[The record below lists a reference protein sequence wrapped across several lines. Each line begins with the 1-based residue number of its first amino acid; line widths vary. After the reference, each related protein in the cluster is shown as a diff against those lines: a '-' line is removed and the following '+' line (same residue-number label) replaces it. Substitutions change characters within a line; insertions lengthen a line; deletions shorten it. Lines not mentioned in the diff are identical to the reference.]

1 MISMGH
7 TPGTQNFIYVM
18 NRLAVIFFLFRQP
31 GLPRMNLPIVV
42 ALICECTEEVAMH
55 FGCTVVIKVGDKSA
69 LIIHDPQGILGLQHR
84 PHPIHSLNYIL
95 YFLNDI
101 LLNYAI

>member
-31 GLPRMNLPIVV
+31 GLLRMNLPIVV
-42 ALICECTEEVAMH
+42 ALICECTEVAMH
-55 FGCTVVIKVGDKSA
+55 FGCTVVIKVDDKSA
-69 LIIHDPQGILGLQHR
+69 LIIHDPQGILGLQLR
-84 PHPIHSLNYIL
+84 PDPIHLLNSIL

-101 LLNYAI
+101 LLNCAI

>member
-1 MISMGH
+1 
-7 TPGTQNFIYVM
+7 M

-55 FGCTVVIKVGDKSA
+55 FGSTYLMEVDDKSA
-69 LIIHDPQGILGLQHR
+69 LIIHDPQGILGLQFR
-84 PHPIHSLNYIL
+84 PHPIHLLNNIH

-101 LLNYAI
+101 LLTYTI